1 MTTSTDSI
9 SVQAAKEHP
18 LPEYTAGQSVG
29 SYEVVERLGEGML
42 GAVYKVKHGSTGQI
56 LALKIL
62 RPKLVAEEIDSDR
75 FNHELQSTKQMSGTG
90 VVKILDTGEF
100 DGTLYYTMDFVD
112 GCSLRDVMN
121 DCRTRGEDIPHGLTH
136 KILTRVLEILKECHS
151 VGLHGDLRPENILFS
166 SKDVR
171 ESGELPQIKLGDY
184 GVARVISPTI
194 FADAQLNREGA
205 WYLAPEM
212 SEFRDQ
218 AAGPNSDLYSI
229 GAIFYE
235 MLTGVPPTGRYEMPS
250 VLTGGTVNEKIDDLI
265 EIALMPNPQDRF
277 QTADDMLA
285 AMRHTYSDLYS
296 GGTASF
302 KTALIS
308 LAVLAVIFAGL
319 ALYFKQ
325 SEPTLEELKAAEMTR
340 RAAVK
345 AEIKAVYAT
354 PQPAPSVT
362 DDKYGTMVW
371 IPGGK
376 FIRGQWRSYDYGLA
390 GEKPETPTDV
400 GGFWIDK
407 NPLHHTP
414 AEVPEGASA
423 EQKAAIEARNV
434 ELGGRPIRDIT
445 FNEGQRLCAD
455 RGKRLCSE
463 KEWEKACKGPDTFSY
478 AYGDTF
484 QADAC
489 PASGWFPP
497 FYAVDDYSKADGFS
511 TCVSGFGVVGL
522 SGGVLEWTKTKRGE
536 KLIVKGGAIGN
547 EDTGTR
553 CAGRDGRA
561 PNFSHASIGTRCCA
575 D

>member
-18 LPEYTAGQSVG
+18 LPEYSVGQSIG

-42 GAVYKVKHGSTGQI
+42 GAVYKVKHASTGQV

-75 FNHELQSTKQMSGTG
+75 FNHELQATKQIIGGG

-100 DGTLYYTMDFVD
+100 DGTLFYTMDYVD
-112 GCSLRDVMN
+112 GCSLRDLMN
-121 DCRTRGEDIPHGLTH
+121 EWRAKGEDIPHGLTH
-136 KILTRVLEILKECHS
+136 RILTRVLQILKQSHT
-151 VGLHGDLRPENILFS
+151 VGLHRDLRPENILFDS
-166 SKDVR
+166 PEVK
-171 ESGELPQIKLGDY
+171 EGAALPTVLLGDY

-250 VLTGGTVNEKIDDLI
+250 VLTAGSVSEKIDDLI

-285 AMRHTYSDLYS
+285 AMEATYSDLYS

-308 LAVLAVIFAGL
+308 LTVLAVIVAGL

-325 SEPTLEELKAAEMTR
+325 SEPTPEELRAEETTR
-340 RAAVK
+340 REAIR
-345 AEIKAVYAT
+345 AEIKAIYAS
-354 PQPAPSVT
+354 PQPAPTVT
-362 DDKYGTMVW
+362 DKKYADMVW
-371 IPGGK
+371 VPGGA
-376 FIRGQWRSYDYGLA
+376 FIRGQWAAYDSGLA
-390 GEKPETPTDV
+390 GEKPETRTEV
-400 GGFWIDK
+400 GGFWMDK
-407 NPLHHTP
+407 NTLHH
-414 AEVPEGASA
+414 AAVAVPEGASD
-423 EQKAAIEARNV
+423 EQRGEIEARNS
-434 ELGGRPIRDIT
+434 ELAGRPIRDIT
-445 FNEGQRLCAD
+445 FNEAQRLCAG

-463 KEWEKACKGPDTFSY
+463 KEWEKACKGPDTFIF
-478 AYGDTF
+478 AYGDTY

-497 FYAVDDYSKADGFS
+497 FYTVDDYSKGDGFNK
-511 TCVSGFGVVGL
+511 CVSGYGVVGL

-547 EDTGTR
+547 ESTGTR

-561 PNFSHASIGTRCCA
+561 PNFSHASIGTRCCS